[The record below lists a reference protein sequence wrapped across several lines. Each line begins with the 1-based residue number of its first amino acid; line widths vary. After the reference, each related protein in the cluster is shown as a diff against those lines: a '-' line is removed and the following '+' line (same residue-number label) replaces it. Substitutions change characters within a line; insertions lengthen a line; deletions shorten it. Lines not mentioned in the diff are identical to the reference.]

1 MKCTDCF
8 ECGIR
13 LFIGQEIYSYNNEVF
28 CSYSCVFSFVE
39 PFVWKRA
46 LLEVECKEEIE
57 KGDAE

>member
-13 LFIGQEIYSYNNEVF
+13 LFLGRDIFSYNDEVF

-39 PFVWKRA
+39 PFVWTRP
-46 LLEVECKEEIE
+46 LLEVECTEQIE